1 MGRIAETFALLK
13 AAKRGAL
20 MPYLMVGYPEKNSLD
35 LLAPALQAAGADLFE
50 IGVPFSDPLADGATI
65 QRASEQA
72 LRNGVNVQFSL
83 DAVARLR
90 ANGVQIPL
98 VMMGYYNPFLQY
110 GVERFAHS
118 AAQAGADGVIIP
130 DLPPEEAG
138 PMQIALR
145 ANGLDLIMFIAPTTP
160 DILIAQIAAVASGFI
175 YCVSLTG
182 VTGARTSLWDGLPAF
197 LDRVRTQTSLPL
209 VVGFGIS
216 TPEHV
221 RNVATCA
228 DGAIVASAIINVLY
242 PRNAPCLTVGV
253 WYNLS
258 IKSFVQQ
265 GSVVVPTNH
274 IDAFAG

>member
-1 MGRIAETFALLK
+1 MGRIAETFARLK

-90 ANGVQIPL
+90 ANGVQVPL

-110 GVERFAHS
+110 GVERFAHA

-160 DILIAQIAAVASGFI
+160 DIRIAQIAAVASGFI

-182 VTGARTSLWDGLPAF
+182 VTGARTYLWDGLPAF

-228 DGAIVASAIINVLY
+228 DGAIVASAIINTLDATQPDGQV
-242 PRNAPCLTVGV
+242 AA
-253 WYNLS
+253 
-258 IKSFVQQ
+258 
-265 GSVVVPTNH
+265 VVTY
-274 IDAFAG
+274 IESLRSEI